1 MTTSSTL
8 HGTVLVYICLP
19 GIIINIVPF
28 HSEKHLIEMV
38 NYTVTLIT
46 GHLCK
51 KTLRHEDIEDV
62 RDKVMLDL
70 RFKLVITVLA

>member
-1 MTTSSTL
+1 
-8 HGTVLVYICLP
+8 
-19 GIIINIVPF
+19 
-28 HSEKHLIEMV
+28 MV